1 VKEGPRAQVLKA
13 TKVGG
18 KTKYENILLV

>member
-13 TKVGG
+13 TKVEG
-18 KTKYENILLV
+18 KTKYENILL